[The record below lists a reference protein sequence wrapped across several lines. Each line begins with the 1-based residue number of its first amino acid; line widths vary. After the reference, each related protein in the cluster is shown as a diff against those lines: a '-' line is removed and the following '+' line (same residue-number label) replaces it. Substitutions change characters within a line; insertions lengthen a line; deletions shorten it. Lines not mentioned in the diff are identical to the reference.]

1 MIKELYILTL
11 ENREKADPLPVV
23 KREIETMTYRRYLAS
38 QRGMATNRL
47 SFPAHR
53 VYGRWTREVRR

>member
-1 MIKELYILTL
+1 LTL

>member
-1 MIKELYILTL
+1 MKNFYILTL
-11 ENREKADPLPVV
+11 ENKEKADTLPGVM
-23 KREIETMTYRRYLAS
+23 RDIETMTYRQYLAS
-38 QRGMATNRL
+38 QRGMATNRM